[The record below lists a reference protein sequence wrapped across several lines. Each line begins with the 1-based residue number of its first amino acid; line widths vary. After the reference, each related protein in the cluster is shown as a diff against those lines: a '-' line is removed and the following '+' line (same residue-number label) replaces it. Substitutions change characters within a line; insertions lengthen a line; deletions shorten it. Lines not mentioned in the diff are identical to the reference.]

1 MSWSRTWM
9 LLALAGLTQ
18 GVGAAEPKDVPD
30 PTRPAAGFVRAL
42 PSGMGG
48 PAGKGGAAASAE
60 PSANAAS
67 AASVAARAG
76 PALLAIRFD
85 ESTGQALALID
96 DAFVSVG
103 DAVGGATVVA
113 ITRHEVTLKG
123 PGGLR
128 KMRLDDGLLQAP
140 ADHGGAPKPASKK
153 KRRKE
158 TT

>member
-18 GVGAAEPKDVPD
+18 GLGAAEPKDVPD
-30 PTRPAAGFVRAL
+30 PTRPAAGFARAM
-42 PSGMGG
+42 PSGMGAQG
-48 PAGKGGAAASAE
+48 GRGGAATSAA
-60 PSANAAS
+60 PSADAAS
-67 AASVAARAG
+67 AAGVAAHAG

-85 ESTGQALALID
+85 EATGQGVALID

-103 DAVGGATVVA
+103 DVVGGATVMA

-123 PGGLR
+123 AGGFR
-128 KMRLDDGLLQAP
+128 KMQLDDGLIQAP

>member
-18 GVGAAEPKDVPD
+18 GLGAAEPKDVPD

-67 AASVAARAG
+67 VAAHAG

-85 ESTGQALALID
+85 ESTGQGVALID

-123 PGGLR
+123 PSGLR